1 VQPVASPVQLV
12 AFLVHA
18 RVNVALPQPRED
30 PMLTVT
36 SGLTVTSDHTGL
48 AALVARPMVAVDPNS
63 KLPGTPQLTSLV
75 GGLMTWV
82 LLACV
87 AAVLAGAAAW
97 GIGSR
102 SGHFGA
108 TQNGRLMVLGGVAGA
123 MITGAATALVN
134 FGFGV
139 GATVH

>member
-12 AFLVHA
+12 EFLVHA

-30 PMLTVT
+30 PMLVT
-36 SGLTVTSDHTGL
+36 SGLTVTSDHTDL
-48 AALVARPMVAVDPNS
+48 AARVARPMVAVDPNS

>member
-1 VQPVASPVQLV
+1 MLTVTS
-12 AFLVHA
+12 
-18 RVNVALPQPRED
+18 R
-30 PMLTVT
+30 LTVT
-36 SGLTVTSDHTGL
+36 SGLAVTSGHTGL

-63 KLPGTPQLTSLV
+63 KLPGTPQLSSLV